1 MRVFH
6 RIFFQAV
13 LLPVVAAMST
23 VPVSAITI
31 VKPGLPLD
39 EGLGAEV
46 FAGTSSG
53 LRNLSIFRGG
63 PQSVESVVRFPGVTF
78 NRPVFSSAL
87 PEDTGNLE
95 VGLGNLGALRTSMS
109 ARSTYSRGGN
119 SSDEAV
125 SLRFNFFS
133 PSGEIILEPICGP
146 AVSGF
151 SGSSHE
157 NA

>member
-1 MRVFH
+1 MRVFR

-39 EGLGAEV
+39 EGLAAEV

-63 PQSVESVVRFPGVTF
+63 PQSVESVVRSPSGF

-95 VGLGNLGALRTSMS
+95 VGVGNQGALRKSMS
-109 ARSTYSRGGN
+109 ARRTYSLGGN

-125 SLRFNFFS
+125 SLRFNFFI